1 MQFLFIEKSKRNPV
15 CHSLCLSVQ
24 SVFTVCTVCTVCP
37 ACLSDPNLGLT
48 QLMYITELV
57 NPGDVRQLKVLNGA
71 KECFGATVSVLYKS
85 LFTIQYGTNDNEK
98 TNKKKNIHSKLLHTM
113 TVI

>member
-1 MQFLFIEKSKRNPV
+1 
-15 CHSLCLSVQ
+15 
-24 SVFTVCTVCTVCP
+24 
-37 ACLSDPNLGLT
+37 
-48 QLMYITELV
+48 MYITELV

-98 TNKKKNIHSKLLHTM
+98 TNKQKKNIHSKLLHTM